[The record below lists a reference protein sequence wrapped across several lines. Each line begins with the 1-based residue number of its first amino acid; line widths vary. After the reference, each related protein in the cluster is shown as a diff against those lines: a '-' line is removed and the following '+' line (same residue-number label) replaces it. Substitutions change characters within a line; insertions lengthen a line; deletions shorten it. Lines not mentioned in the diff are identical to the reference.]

1 MNKTPLSYNT
11 NREIGGVAPSKY
23 IEKIEKKGQVFSS
36 TLDTYLETHW
46 INACHARTDSFDQFI
61 IDRAKR
67 LLDAIQNATGKTI
80 SGRDSEDVIAAFGDV
95 LI

>member
-1 MNKTPLSYNT
+1 M
-11 NREIGGVAPSKY
+11 
-23 IEKIEKKGQVFSS
+23 FSS